1 MLYLTTSFDSS
12 HGFVIC
18 LFWTFFV
25 VVVTIVLAVVN
36 LICVHLYFFCFS
48 VCFLIFVGVRGGDG
62 ELSSFYK

>member
-18 LFWTFFV
+18 LFWSFFV
-25 VVVTIVLAVVN
+25 VVVTIVLVVVN
-36 LICVHLYFFCFS
+36 LCTTIFLGFF
-48 VCFLIFVGVRGGDG
+48 VCFFIFVGVRGGDG